1 MSASTPLII
10 QLSGSQ
16 GKTDRYEQALRAL
29 GAVPLPEYCPAPDL
43 SCDGLILCG
52 GGDLE
57 STLFG
62 QENQG
67 SNPPDAA
74 RDQAELELFRAFH
87 QANKPILGIC
97 RGMQVI
103 NVALGG
109 DLIQD
114 LSPNIR
120 LFHSSDREDLVH
132 PVRSLEGSFLH
143 QLYGP
148 RFPVNSLH
156 HQAVDRLGGSLRAI
170 AWSESGVIEALDC
183 PGRPILAVQFHPE
196 RMAFA
201 HRRPDTVDGAPIL
214 SHFLTLCQQAH
225 TL

>member
-1 MSASTPLII
+1 MAAMPLTI

-16 GKTDRYEQALRAL
+16 GKTGRYEEALHSL
-29 GAVPLPEYCPAPDL
+29 GAVPRAGYCPTPDL

-57 STLFG
+57 SSLFG

-67 SNPPDAA
+67 SHPPDVA
-74 RDQAELELFRAFH
+74 RDQAELELFRAFS
-87 QANKPILGIC
+87 QAGKPILGIC

-114 LSPNIR
+114 LPAPVRI
-120 LFHSSDREDLVH
+120 FHSAGECDLVH
-132 PVRSLEGSFLH
+132 PVRCLEGSFLH

-148 RFPVNSLH
+148 LLPVNSLH
-156 HQAVDRLGGSLRAI
+156 HQAVDRLGKGLRAI
-170 AWSESGVIEALDC
+170 AWSESGVVEALDC
-183 PGRPILAVQFHPE
+183 PGQPILAVQFHPE
-196 RMAFA
+196 RMAFSY
-201 HRRPDTVDGAPIL
+201 RRPDTADGAPIL
-214 SHFLTLCQQAH
+214 SHFLTLCRQAQS
-225 TL
+225 L

>member
-1 MSASTPLII
+1 MAAMPLTI

-16 GKTDRYEQALRAL
+16 GKTGRYEEALHIL
-29 GAVPLPEYCPAPDL
+29 GAVPRAGYCPTPDP

-57 STLFG
+57 SSLFG

-67 SNPPDAA
+67 SHPPDVA
-74 RDQAELELFRAFH
+74 RDQAELELFRAFS
-87 QANKPILGIC
+87 QAGKPILGIC

-114 LSPNIR
+114 LPAPVRI
-120 LFHSSDREDLVH
+120 FHSAGECDLVH
-132 PVRSLEGSFLH
+132 PVRCLEGSFLH

-148 RFPVNSLH
+148 LLPVNSLH
-156 HQAVDRLGGSLRAI
+156 HQAVDRLGKGLRAI
-170 AWSESGVIEALDC
+170 AWSESGVVEALDC
-183 PGRPILAVQFHPE
+183 PGQPILAVQFHPE
-196 RMAFA
+196 RMAFSY
-201 HRRPDTVDGAPIL
+201 RRPDTADGAPIL
-214 SHFLTLCQQAH
+214 SHFLTLCRQAQS
-225 TL
+225 L